1 MTKAITFEKS
11 IDNNLKLKLKF
22 AIIYI
27 KNNQPIQIL

>member
-1 MTKAITFEKS
+1 MTKAINFEKS
-11 IDNNLKLKLKF
+11 IYNNLKLKLKF